1 MKLKKWIFSTAVAG
15 CIVCIGPLQAF
26 AASSSE
32 IQAQIESY
40 MEDLEASQ
48 KKSEELE
55 GEISSKQE
63 EVGTLYAEVESLN
76 IERECYYQ
84 GMKTRIAYFYEESQG
99 TTLLRTLLGSKNFT
113 ELISRIQFQQSLY
126 EYDSARLD
134 EYRDLVGDL
143 EDKQEA
149 LDAELDDLGDMVEE
163 QVVLQATLNATISDK
178 ESELADAKAEEAA
191 AAAAAAAA
199 EAAAK
204 EAEKRASTDALDYAM
219 TATTDSSDETET
231 AAEPESKEE
240 VSEPEADESSG
251 SQEEQS
257 SESDQSSQSPS
268 SSGAVSESG
277 MTSGGQLTRSKGVV
291 YYNGHRE
298 TWYSTSE
305 GSAGVVVGIPGRYTG
320 SDGIIRDG
328 DGYICVASSDYPKGT
343 VVETS
348 LGTGKV
354 YDTGCASGTI
364 DIYTEW

>member
-1 MKLKKWIFSTAVAG
+1 MKLKKWIFSTAVTG

-76 IERECYYQ
+76 IEREFYYQ
-84 GMKTRIAYFYEESQG
+84 EMKTRIAYFYEESQG
-99 TTLLRTLLGSKNFT
+99 TTLLGTLLGSKNFA

-143 EDKQEA
+143 EDKKEA

-178 ESELADAKAEEAA
+178 ESELADAKAAE

-231 AAEPESKEE
+231 AAESESKEE
-240 VSEPEADESSG
+240 ASAPEAEESSG

-257 SESDQSSQSPS
+257 SSSEQSSQSPS

-277 MTSGGQLTRSKGVV
+277 TTSGGQLTRSKGVV

-343 VVETS
+343 IVETS